1 MPSARSELGARGE
14 GLARAFLKAKGYRVL
29 ATNYRC
35 RFGEVDIIARDG
47 LCLVFVEVRT
57 RRTRGRFGTP
67 QESIYRRKKER
78 LIATAE
84 TYMQDSDETSE
95 DWRIDVVAVNIDSR
109 GIVRPVEHL
118 QNAVE
123 RS

>member
-67 QESIYRRKKER
+67 QESISRRKKGR

-118 QNAVE
+118 ENAVE

>member
-1 MPSARSELGARGE
+1 MPSAKSELGARGE
-14 GLARAFLKAKGYRVL
+14 GLARAFLKAKGYRVV

-35 RFGEVDIIARDG
+35 RFGEVDIIACDG
-47 LCLVFVEVRT
+47 PCLVFVEVRT
-57 RRTRGRFGTP
+57 RRTRGWFGTP
-67 QESIYRRKKER
+67 QESISRRKKER

-84 TYMQDSDETSE
+84 TYIQDSDETQE

-118 QNAVE
+118 ENAVE
-123 RS
+123 RG